1 MTRSS
6 STMNQQDDSSRY
18 RVSFSR
24 QLFRLAFLS
33 LLTPVLAVSAGFYLD
48 GRSVAEKVATSLFMP
63 LGVVFFLLI
72 GFGLFAI
79 RNARWS
85 LGLGLLLLGCFVWA
99 ITSPLLSSWIFDQ
112 IESQVESKLPNADN
126 PLDYAVVLGGGTGL
140 TPDLRPQLNGAGDR
154 ISLAVRLFHAG
165 AVRNIIVTGTALPG
179 TVHPESEEDPMMN
192 PAFQAKKLLVESNVN
207 EASIFMISG
216 INTSEEMKSLK
227 SKPEFW
233 EGKRCGLITSA
244 FHMPRAIRL
253 AKSQGLDLIPV
264 AADYRA
270 NRSKFTMI
278 ELMPNSQAT
287 GNFELAIKEYLGS
300 LIGR

>member
-1 MTRSS
+1 MTRNS
-6 STMNQQDDSSRY
+6 STINQLDESSRY

-24 QLFRLAFLS
+24 QLFRLAFFS
-33 LLTPVLAVSAGFYLD
+33 LLTPVLAVSAGLYLD

-63 LGVVFFLLI
+63 LGIVFFLLI

-85 LGLGLLLLGCFVWA
+85 LGFGLLMLGCFVWA
-99 ITSPLLSSWIFDQ
+99 ITSPLLASRVIDQ
-112 IESQVESKLPNADN
+112 IESQVESQLPTADN

-140 TPDLRPQLNGAGDR
+140 TPDLRPQLTGAGDR
-154 ISLAVRLFHAG
+154 ISLAVQLYHAG

-179 TVHPESEEDPMMN
+179 TVLPGSEGDPIMN
-192 PAFQAKKLLVESNVN
+192 PMLQAKELLVGANVN
-207 EASIFMISG
+207 ESSIVMITG

-227 SKPEFW
+227 AKPEFW
-233 EGKRCGLITSA
+233 EGKQCGLITSA

-253 AKSQGLDLIPV
+253 AKAQGLDLIPV

-278 ELMPNSQAT
+278 ELMPSSLAT
-287 GNFELAIKEYLGS
+287 GSIEVAVKEYLGS

>member
-1 MTRSS
+1 
-6 STMNQQDDSSRY
+6 
-18 RVSFSR
+18 
-24 QLFRLAFLS
+24 
-33 LLTPVLAVSAGFYLD
+33 VLAVAAGFYLD
-48 GRSVAEKVATSLFMP
+48 GVSVAEKVATSLFMP
-63 LGVVFFLLI
+63 LSIALFLLI

-85 LGLGLLLLGCFVWA
+85 IGLGLLLLGCFVWVS
-99 ITSPLLSSWIFDQ
+99 TSPLLASRIIDEIESQ
-112 IESQVESKLPNADN
+112 IESQVPTEDN

-154 ISLAVRLFHAG
+154 IALAVRLYHAG

-179 TVHPESEEDPMMN
+179 TVSGGSEGNPMMN
-192 PAFQAKKLLVESNVN
+192 PMLQAKELLVASNVN
-207 EASIFMISG
+207 ESAITMITG

-227 SKPEFW
+227 AKPEFW

-278 ELMPNSQAT
+278 ELMPSSQAT
-287 GNFELAIKEYLGS
+287 SSVEVAIKEYLGG

>member
-6 STMNQQDDSSRY
+6 QTVNQPDDSARY

-33 LLTPVLAVSAGFYLD
+33 LLTPVLAVSAGYYLD
-48 GRSVAEKVATSLFMP
+48 GKSVAEKVATGVFMP
-63 LGVVFFLLI
+63 LSIVFFLLI

-99 ITSPLLSSWIFDQ
+99 ITSPLLASRVIDQ
-112 IESQVESKLPNADN
+112 IESQVESKLPTADN
-126 PLDYAVVLGGGTGL
+126 PLDYVVVLGGGTGL
-140 TPDLRPQLNGAGDR
+140 TPDLRPQLNGSGDR
-154 ISLAVRLFHAG
+154 IILAVQLYHSG
-165 AVRNIIVTGTALPG
+165 AVRNIIVTGSALPG

-192 PAFQAKKLLVESNVN
+192 PTAQAKELLVGSNVN

-253 AKSQGLDLIPV
+253 AKTQGLDLIPV

-270 NRSKFTMI
+270 NRSKFTII

-287 GNFELAIKEYLGS
+287 GNLEVAIKEFLGS